1 MTFQDVRD
9 VFFWCLIMNVGL
21 LLWWFLVFSLAHDW
35 VYRIHGRW
43 FTLSEER
50 FDAIHYLGMAIFKI
64 AIFMFNI
71 VPYIALL
78 IVG

>member
-50 FDAIHYLGMAIFKI
+50 FDAIHYLGMAMFKI

>member
-1 MTFQDVRD
+1 MTVQDVRD

-50 FDAIHYLGMAIFKI
+50 FDAIHYLGMVIFKI

>member
-1 MTFQDVRD
+1 MTVQDVRD
-9 VFFWCLIMNVGL
+9 VLLWCLIINVGL